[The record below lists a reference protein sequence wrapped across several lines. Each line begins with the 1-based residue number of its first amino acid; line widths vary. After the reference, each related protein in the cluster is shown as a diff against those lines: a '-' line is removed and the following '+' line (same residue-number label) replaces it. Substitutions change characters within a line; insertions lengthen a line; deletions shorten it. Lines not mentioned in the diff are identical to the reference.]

1 MKKTQ
6 LVSLVLAIF
15 VGAIFSG
22 CTINTTTYISE
33 ELIIAPNPA
42 NPFQGTWV
50 SVGSGGYMHVINGI
64 NGEWYSF
71 FVGVYGITKEWRKQ
85 AIYTIEKKDDG
96 FMTSNN
102 WRISVTNDILNVENM
117 TYKRVVK

>member
-6 LVSLVLAIF
+6 LISLVLAIF

-22 CTINTTTYISE
+22 CTIDTTTKISE

-50 SVGSGGYMHVINGI
+50 SIGSGEYMHVINGI
-64 NGEWYSF
+64 NGESYHF
-71 FVGVYGITKEWRKQ
+71 IVGTYALTMGWQKQ
-85 AIYTIEKKDDG
+85 AVYTIEKKDDG